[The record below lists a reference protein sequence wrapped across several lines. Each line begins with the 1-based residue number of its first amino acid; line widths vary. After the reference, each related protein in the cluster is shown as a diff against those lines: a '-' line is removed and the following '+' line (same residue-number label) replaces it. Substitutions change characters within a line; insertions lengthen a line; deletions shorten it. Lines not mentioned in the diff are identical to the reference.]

1 MSLGLN
7 YKNEKN
13 IFDEICDR
21 REEYPPYL
29 EYPLLRATGIVR
41 HGFSTRLGG
50 VSRGCY
56 ASLNLSFD
64 RGDDSEAVKE
74 NFRRIGKALGVD
86 CNDMVLSKQTHTT
99 NVRVVT
105 EADRGKGITK
115 DRDYTDVDGLVTNV
129 PGLCLVTSYADC
141 VPLYFVDPVKKVIG
155 LSHSGWRGTVGKIGR
170 NTIQIMNEKFG
181 CDPSDILAAVGPSVC
196 MDCYEV
202 SRDVIGRFQE
212 SFREQYWEQLVY
224 RKPDGKYQLD
234 LWRANEIIFLE
245 AGIRQEHIAVT
256 NVCTHCNSRILYSH
270 RAAGDRRGNLCAFLA
285 LKRQDEE
292 RRFTGGRSL

>member
-7 YKNEKN
+7 YKNKKH
-13 IFDEICDR
+13 IFDEICDGT
-21 REEYPPYL
+21 EGHPPYL
-29 EYPLLRATGIVR
+29 EYPLLRETGIVR

-50 VSRGCY
+50 ASRGCY

-64 RGDDSEAVKE
+64 RGDDPEAVKE
-74 NFRRIGKALGVD
+74 NFRRIGNALGVD

-105 EADRGKGITK
+105 EKDRGKGITR
-115 DRDYTDVDGLVTNV
+115 DRDYTDVDGLITNV

-170 NTIQIMNEKFG
+170 NTIEIMNEKFG

-202 SRDVIGRFQE
+202 SEEVIDR
-212 SFREQYWEQLVY
+212 FREAFEERYWEQLFY

-234 LWRANEIIFLE
+234 LWKANQIIFLE
-245 AGIRQEHIAVT
+245 AGIRPEHIAVT

-270 RAAGDRRGNLCAFLA
+270 RAAGNKRGNLCAFLA

-292 RRFTGGRSL
+292 R